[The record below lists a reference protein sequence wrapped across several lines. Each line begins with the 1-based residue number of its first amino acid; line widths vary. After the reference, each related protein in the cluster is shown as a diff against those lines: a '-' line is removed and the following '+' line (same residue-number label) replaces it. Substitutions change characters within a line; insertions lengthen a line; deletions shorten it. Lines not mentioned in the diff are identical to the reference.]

1 MVIFCKD
8 INLKEFITLLN
19 RNYLFFYL
27 AAQSLPIARICNPCL
42 QKTIKKYK
50 LILPSFVTTLSVVAQ
65 LYGHG
70 LQIRAIVV
78 GTYPSYRVTNIDTL
92 PHYLTYIHYHFGEQ
106 GLILYIGYQQFPN
119 CHLFLILK
127 NIQ

>member
-1 MVIFCKD
+1 MNTGLLYQIY
-8 INLKEFITLLN
+8 LKIIE
-19 RNYLFFYL
+19 YD
-27 AAQSLPIARICNPCL
+27 L

-92 PHYLTYIHYHFGEQ
+92 PHYLTYIHYHFGER